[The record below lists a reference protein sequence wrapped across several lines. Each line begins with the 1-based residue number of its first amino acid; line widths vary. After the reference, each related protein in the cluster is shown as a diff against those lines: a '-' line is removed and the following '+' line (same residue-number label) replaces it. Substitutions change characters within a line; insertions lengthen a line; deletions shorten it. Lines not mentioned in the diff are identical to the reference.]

1 MKAEAEKAKAEE
13 AEEAAA
19 AVAEVQVEAA
29 ETEVEVEAAQAAEE
43 VRSPGRVRSLPLHAE
58 APSPEAPSPEVPPP
72 RLGNDEPVPRGRSLP
87 LHAQEEVE
95 LTHAQEQA
103 QRLRQI
109 SRANEQH
116 ATEGTR

>member
-19 AVAEVQVEAA
+19 AVAEV
-29 ETEVEVEAAQAAEE
+29 EVEAAQAAEE
-43 VRSPGRVRSLPLHAE
+43 ARSPGRVPSLPLHAE
-58 APSPEAPSPEVPPP
+58 APSPEAPSPEAPPP